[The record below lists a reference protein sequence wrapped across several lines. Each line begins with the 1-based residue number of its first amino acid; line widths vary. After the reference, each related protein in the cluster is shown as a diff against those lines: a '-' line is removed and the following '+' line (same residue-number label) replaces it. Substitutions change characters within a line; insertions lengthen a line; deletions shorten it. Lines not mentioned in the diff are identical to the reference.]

1 MGRMPLHARISSAS
15 HRRLAR
21 WLVGTSLRDIE
32 REMVLETLC
41 QTHGNRTAAAQLL
54 GISVRTLRNKI
65 SEYSAKG
72 FHVPHH
78 EGRNE
83 ILSATDYSVVSAA

>member
-1 MGRMPLHARISSAS
+1 MGRIPPHARISSAS
-15 HRRLAR
+15 RRRLAE

-32 REMVLETLC
+32 RDLVLETLSR
-41 QTHGNRTAAAQLL
+41 THGNRTVAAQLL
-54 GISVRTLRNKI
+54 GVSVRTLRNRI
-65 SEYSAKG
+65 VEYSAKG

-83 ILSATDYSVVSAA
+83 ISATHYSVASAA